1 MEQLQQLFKPS
12 TGAGW
17 RTWGQYGQHAFC
29 SRRNES
35 GGNCPPGR
43 WNRPKTANSGS
54 LPCFPFSQ
62 VPFKM
67 QDYHFWDLAAALNF
81 TYLPV
86 GDKVRGSLHASPLV
100 STFFWQQTVANLPA
114 GDAKWVW
121 PSISTGPWEGKDENV
136 RLRDTA
142 RRKSKNRG
150 SGIV

>member
-1 MEQLQQLFKPS
+1 MQQLQQIFKPS

-35 GGNCPPGR
+35 GGNCPPGLR
-43 WNRPKTANSGS
+43 WNRPIT
-54 LPCFPFSQ
+54 LRTVEVQCFLFCQ

-86 GDKVRGSLHASPLV
+86 GDKAPFTISVN
-100 STFFWQQTVANLPA
+100 FFLPWQTVANLPA
-114 GDAKWVW
+114 GDA
-121 PSISTGPWEGKDENV
+121 E
-136 RLRDTA
+136 
-142 RRKSKNRG
+142 
-150 SGIV
+150 